1 MSSKPG
7 REPVLRGMLN
17 RLLQELAR
25 KLPGATSLRIWL
37 NRWRGVKI
45 GSGVWIGY
53 DTIIETSKP
62 HLVTIKDGASIGL
75 RCTIVAHHRELHGVM
90 IEEDADIGTGVII
103 LPGVT
108 IGRGAAVT
116 AGSVVTKSVPPMIL
130 VQGNPAVP
138 IAKVGIP
145 LKLNV
150 TVREWIK
157 HLKPI
162 RK

>member
-7 REPVLRGMLN
+7 SEPLLRGILN
-17 RLLQELAR
+17 RLLQGLAR
-25 KLPGATSLRIWL
+25 SAPGATSLRVWL

-53 DTIIETSKP
+53 DTIIETSSP

-75 RCTIVAHHRELHGVM
+75 RCTIVAHHRELHGVV

-108 IGRGAAVT
+108 IGRCAAVT
-116 AGSVVTKSVPPMIL
+116 AGSVVTRSVPANTL

-162 RK
+162 R

>member
-1 MSSKPG
+1 M
-7 REPVLRGMLN
+7 V
-17 RLLQELAR
+17 
-25 KLPGATSLRIWL
+25 
-37 NRWRGVKI
+37 
-45 GSGVWIGY
+45 
-53 DTIIETSKP
+53 
-62 HLVTIKDGASIGL
+62 
-75 RCTIVAHHRELHGVM
+75 

-108 IGRGAAVT
+108 IGRCAAVT
-116 AGSVVTKSVPPMIL
+116 AGSVVTRSVPANTL

-162 RK
+162 R